1 MLVNM
6 KLDANGFK
14 RITYSSCRFHC
25 SSLYRIAQLKQS
37 WQYWHSCFC
46 REFVKN
52 SSQCVHH
59 LSFLCCHSL
68 RVNIH
73 EQILPSTFQVY
84 FTEQC
89 LIELKHKHHAKQ
101 SVLKLSLYFN
111 AGMSYINP
119 ASFAIPWNI
128 PFLSS
133 NNVEG
138 ASNSAILP

>member
-1 MLVNM
+1 MSMGSRGLHIFRLQISLLFFISNSTAKT
-6 KLDANGFK
+6 KLAILAF
-14 RITYSSCRFHC
+14 
-25 SSLYRIAQLKQS
+25 L
-37 WQYWHSCFC
+37 FC
-46 REFVKN
+46 RELVKN

-59 LSFLCCHSL
+59 LSLSCCHSL
-68 RVNIH
+68 RVNIP
-73 EQILPSTFQVY
+73 EQILPLTFQVY
-84 FTEQC
+84 FTGQC

-101 SVLKLSLYFN
+101 PVLKLSSYFN